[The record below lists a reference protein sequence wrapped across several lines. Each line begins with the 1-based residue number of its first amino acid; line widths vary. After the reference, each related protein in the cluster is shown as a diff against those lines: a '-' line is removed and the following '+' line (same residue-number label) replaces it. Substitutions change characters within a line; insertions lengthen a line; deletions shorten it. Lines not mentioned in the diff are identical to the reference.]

1 MRFLSILS
9 VRRMWMVGALLGGLG
24 GATVARADGDG
35 ERAVLA
41 RLSHELSAL
50 ESLIAEAEAQA
61 TPDARIKFQYA
72 WLRQDVQRVRAGI
85 QDHVD
90 VPRAEPRTLAPLRGD
105 YRR

>member
-1 MRFLSILS
+1 MQGLAIFSMRNAVAMGVL
-9 VRRMWMVGALLGGLG
+9 MAGLA

-72 WLRQDVQRVRAGI
+72 WLRQDVQRVRSGI

-90 VPRAEPRTLAPLRGD
+90 GPRAEPRTLAPLRGD

>member
-1 MRFLSILS
+1 MRSLSIIS
-9 VRRMWMVGALLGGLG
+9 VRHLVLVGALLGGLG
-24 GATVARADGDG
+24 GVTVANADSDG

-50 ESLIAEAEAQA
+50 EPLLAEAEAQA

-72 WLRQDVQRVRAGI
+72 WLRQDLQRVRAGI
-85 QDHVD
+85 QDHVE
-90 VPRAEPRTLAPLRGD
+90 VPRAEPRTVPPLKGD